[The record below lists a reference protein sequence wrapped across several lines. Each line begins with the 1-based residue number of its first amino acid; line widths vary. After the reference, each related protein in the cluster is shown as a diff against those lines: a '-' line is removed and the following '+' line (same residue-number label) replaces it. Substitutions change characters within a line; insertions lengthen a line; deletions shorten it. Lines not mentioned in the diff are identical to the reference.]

1 MKEKYKIKKINQY
14 DIFKLKNIIN
24 TKKKLLFFNFN
35 KNKNIVIILL
45 LLFFIFILILN
56 KVISFKK
63 NSTLKIVAI
72 SYSNEKYQTQL
83 KYNKKSAIEIGKVDE
98 YYEYG
103 PNDIEYE
110 FKQKN
115 KDILSKKRGNGYW
128 LWKPYFILK
137 TLKQKLKDGDYLIYT
152 DACILYK
159 DNSRKLIDFLINKK
173 AEIWL
178 YKLGH
183 FEKHWTKRDAFI
195 LMDADNTYY
204 QETFQYNAAMQIY
217 RKSKFTENFL
227 NKYLYY
233 SQDKRIITD
242 EPNTQLLSNLD
253 GFRDH
258 RHDQSI
264 LSLLVKK
271 YSQANSGN
279 KNIDIKI
286 INSLKSEMP
295 YIFCHYRRMNF
306 SNYEDL
312 KKNCRDS

>member
-1 MKEKYKIKKINQY
+1 MKEKYKIKKINKY
-14 DIFKLKNIIN
+14 DILKLKNIIN
-24 TKKKLLFFNFN
+24 NKKKLLIFNFN

-45 LLFFIFILILN
+45 ILFFIFILILN

-159 DNSRKLIDFLINKK
+159 DNSRKLIDFLIT
-173 AEIWL
+173 L
-178 YKLGH
+178 YENIFL
-183 FEKHWTKRDAFI
+183 FFI
-195 LMDADNTYY
+195 Y
-204 QETFQYNAAMQIY
+204 
-217 RKSKFTENFL
+217 
-227 NKYLYY
+227 
-233 SQDKRIITD
+233 
-242 EPNTQLLSNLD
+242 
-253 GFRDH
+253 
-258 RHDQSI
+258 
-264 LSLLVKK
+264 
-271 YSQANSGN
+271 
-279 KNIDIKI
+279 
-286 INSLKSEMP
+286 
-295 YIFCHYRRMNF
+295 
-306 SNYEDL
+306 
-312 KKNCRDS
+312 